1 MAQGRARRIL
11 IDGSMAKGGGGFTYL
26 VNILPRLTAMAPDD
40 RFRVLVRSER
50 LAGSIRPSPNL
61 EVDLLPD
68 APWPQRLRF
77 TYRDVPRLAKA
88 WGADLYFSAG
98 ESAPLRAPCP
108 MIAAFRNP
116 NVYTALDQGWS
127 WKQRLRLRVLR
138 EVSRLSAR
146 ACDRIMFVSEDSARW
161 IGDSLDIPARRRAVV
176 HHGIDAAAWAR
187 SEDASP
193 SPHRQ
198 SYILS
203 VSSVYRYKNF
213 VRLIEAYAALGLRR
227 EDVPDLVIIGDDQ
240 DPAYSAQMQRAR
252 AATGELAERIHILGE
267 VPYAD
272 IKAYYAGAELFVF
285 PSYLETFGHPLLEAM
300 ASGVPT
306 VAADIPV
313 FREIGADAAFYADP
327 HKTDALA
334 SAMEE
339 ALFAPRARE
348 TLIKRGRERV
358 REFGWDSTAA
368 RLSSLFDEVL
378 AENAVDRR
386 RLARRPGRT
395 RALAAPAPL
404 HAAAGTVARNA

>member
-138 EVSRLSAR
+138 
-146 ACDRIMFVSEDSARW
+146 
-161 IGDSLDIPARRRAVV
+161 
-176 HHGIDAAAWAR
+176 DA
-187 SEDASP
+187 
-193 SPHRQ
+193 H
-198 SYILS
+198 
-203 VSSVYRYKNF
+203 
-213 VRLIEAYAALGLRR
+213 
-227 EDVPDLVIIGDDQ
+227 
-240 DPAYSAQMQRAR
+240 
-252 AATGELAERIHILGE
+252 
-267 VPYAD
+267 
-272 IKAYYAGAELFVF
+272 
-285 PSYLETFGHPLLEAM
+285 
-300 ASGVPT
+300 
-306 VAADIPV
+306 
-313 FREIGADAAFYADP
+313 
-327 HKTDALA
+327 
-334 SAMEE
+334 
-339 ALFAPRARE
+339 
-348 TLIKRGRERV
+348 
-358 REFGWDSTAA
+358 A
-368 RLSSLFDEVL
+368 RLC
-378 AENAVDRR
+378 
-386 RLARRPGRT
+386 PQ
-395 RALAAPAPL
+395 
-404 HAAAGTVARNA
+404 